1 MSDPLPSDQQPAPG
15 RRLRG
20 PRTRGNR
27 VFLAIMA
34 GLATAAVIVM
44 LDGLW
49 AGRQMFRGVASARS
63 ALGEGAVAVVTGD
76 PEAAQP
82 FFEDAGDDAASAVDA
97 AGRPSIRLL
106 SLLPIVGDDIAAVQ
120 AVAVASEETAE
131 AGLAMV
137 DAANTLGWHDLRLPA
152 TEAIGSVDIPTLR
165 AATPKLN
172 EVAKH
177 LGIAAAQ
184 LQAAHTGRLLGP
196 VATGFDDA
204 LETLDRRARVAL
216 NARDLALFLPK
227 FLGAGE
233 ERRYLV
239 AVQTLGRPQGTGG
252 MVDLVGTLEAR
263 GGELALA
270 SPLAPAGDAFNDATL
285 SPDGPTAAQALLLA
299 AGDSGLGEF
308 DGVILLDS
316 VWLQDAC
323 WVTGSVEVEDR
334 TLPLTMDD
342 AADALE
348 IQALETTSETDAA
361 ATRASWAN
369 SILESYLTKRPST
382 EAFAIGSAKVTA
394 ERHLI
399 LYSTD
404 EREQALLTRLGATGT
419 YDVGQNPVS
428 VIWNSLVENHA
439 SVFTHRTT
447 THSVIVEPD
456 GSARVHTVVDLVN
469 AAADTPPSVVLG
481 LPIPATVEEPGGVAP
496 VGGFAAEVRVALPSS
511 ADKIT
516 VETSVPS
523 ETEVVREGNEQFA
536 VATLATDPGDSIS
549 LIINYSI
556 DRAVPDDARQF
567 RTVVFPQPTLDPGL
581 VKVRLDAPG
590 GATVSEAQADMTR
603 AGTTASYAG
612 EPSAPIVLWIRW

>member
-1 MSDPLPSDQQPAPG
+1 MSDPLPSDQQPTPG
-15 RRLRG
+15 RRRRG

-34 GLATAAVIVM
+34 GLATAVVILM

-49 AGRQMFRGVASARS
+49 AGRQMFRGVASARI

-97 AGRPSIRLL
+97 AGHPSIQLL
-106 SLLPIVGDDIAAVQ
+106 SRLPIVGDNIAAVQ
-120 AVAVASEETAE
+120 AVAVASEQTAE

-152 TEAIGSVDIPTLR
+152 SEAIGSVDIPTLR

-177 LGIAAAQ
+177 LGIAAAE
-184 LQAAHTGRLLGP
+184 LQAADTGRLLGP

-216 NARDLALFLPK
+216 NARDLALFLPR
-227 FLGAGE
+227 FLGAGG

-270 SPLAPAGDAFNDATL
+270 SPLAPAGDAFDDATL

-308 DGVILLDS
+308 DGVILIDS

-419 YDVGQNPVS
+419 YDVGLNPVS
-428 VIWNSLVENHA
+428 VTWNSLVENHA
-439 SVFTHRTT
+439 AVFTRRTT

-456 GSARVHTVVDLVN
+456 GSARVRTVIDLVN

-511 ADKIT
+511 ADKIS

-549 LIINYSI
+549 LTLNYSI

-567 RTVVFPQPTLDPGL
+567 RTVVFPQPTLDPGV

-590 GATVSEAQADMTR
+590 GATVSEAQADMIR
-603 AGTTASYAG
+603 AGTTASYMG

>member
-1 MSDPLPSDQQPAPG
+1 
-15 RRLRG
+15 
-20 PRTRGNR
+20 
-27 VFLAIMA
+27 MA
-34 GLATAAVIVM
+34 GLATAAVILM

-97 AGRPSIRLL
+97 AGHPSIQLL
-106 SLLPIVGDDIAAVQ
+106 SRLPIVGDNIAAVQ
-120 AVAVASEETAE
+120 AVAVASEQTAE

-184 LQAAHTGRLLGP
+184 LQAADTGRLLGP

-216 NARDLALFLPK
+216 NARDLALFLPR

-270 SPLAPAGDAFNDATL
+270 SPLAPAGPAFDDATL

-308 DGVILLDS
+308 DGVILIDS

-348 IQALETTSETDAA
+348 IEALETTSETDAA

-369 SILESYLTKRPST
+369 SIMESYLTKRPST

-419 YDVGQNPVS
+419 YDVGLNPVS
-428 VIWNSLVENHA
+428 VTWNSLVENHA
-439 SVFTHRTT
+439 AVFTRRTT

-456 GSARVHTVVDLVN
+456 GSARVRTVVDLVN

-536 VATLATDPGDSIS
+536 VATLATDPGDTIS

-556 DRAVPDDARQF
+556 DRAVPDGARQF
-567 RTVVFPQPTLDPGL
+567 RTVVFPQPTLDPGV
-581 VKVRLDAPG
+581 VKVRLDAPA

-603 AGTTASYAG
+603 AGTTASYVG